1 MEIGED
7 DLEYVTEFREEEI
20 GGVGDDMCKEERQGG
35 EEGREM
41 VGEVLVDF
49 FRWDWFGCA
58 CCRGCR
64 CGEGGCGYH
73 DHIRLSQNL

>member
-1 MEIGED
+1 
-7 DLEYVTEFREEEI
+7 
-20 GGVGDDMCKEERQGG
+20 
-35 EEGREM
+35 M

-49 FRWDWFGCA
+49 FRWNWFGCA

-73 DHIRLSQNL
+73 DHNQLWLSEDEGVWSVSVRVWMCV